1 MSGANALP
9 QLLQIRP
16 LVHGGIA
23 VDHQTHQL
31 HPGRDIS
38 LFCQPDLLL
47 SERFPAP
54 LHTEGKGQLEGI
66 EVPSRP
72 VGRRRRLVHALKR
85 LGEGLLALVSAL
97 QSDLA
102 DGPSGKSQQLGRL
115 SEPAA
120 LHIVMKRHSH
130 RLCEHAVQVVFGVVD
145 RLRHRLQFQPA
156 AQAALDIPDD
166 GLYPTDRSVFH

>member
-1 MSGANALP
+1 M
-9 QLLQIRP
+9 
-16 LVHGGIA
+16 
-23 VDHQTHQL
+23 
-31 HPGRDIS
+31 
-38 LFCQPDLLL
+38 
-47 SERFPAP
+47 
-54 LHTEGKGQLEGI
+54 TEGKGQLEGI

-156 AQAALDIPDD
+156 AQRLSIYLMTVCIPRTALSSIEAPP
-166 GLYPTDRSVFH
+166 LWMV